1 MGDVT
6 AELLIMK
13 QWFDMHI
20 FNKINDVN
28 IMDVFKDVSLLN
40 SVILEPCDLVTIFY
54 NTYSRTLL
62 LCCQLCHLL
71 HHHII

>member
-40 SVILEPCDLVTIFY
+40 SVILEPCDLVTIQ
-54 NTYSRTLL
+54 S
-62 LCCQLCHLL
+62 
-71 HHHII
+71 

>member
-1 MGDVT
+1 MGDDI

-28 IMDVFKDVSLLN
+28 TMNVFKDKPLLN
-40 SVILEPCDLVTIFY
+40 SVILEPYDLVTIFY
-54 NTYSRTLL
+54 NTYS
-62 LCCQLCHLL
+62 
-71 HHHII
+71 